1 MNIPSVSSEVNFNHL
16 KINKAISKNFNKISP
31 AFYKLISDWFIAA
44 FSNFKDIEQYVILI
58 YLIRND
64 FIFYRR
70 NGIILDYESFY
81 KDKNLEISK
90 INLTTISKD
99 LKIPKESVR
108 RKITSLEKAG
118 VLKKNGK
125 KIIID
130 RNAYQTVRPIKTLK
144 NVSILLSIF
153 SEILFKEKIIS
164 STYSQEHLSS
174 TIKKNFSFCW
184 YQFYKFLFIY
194 INIVKKKYPDL
205 EAFCIGMIIMYNAA
219 THKDFKNK
227 NLNLKKWRTEI
238 SVADKVGLNTMS
250 ISDISQ
256 IPRSTV
262 VRKLKILKNAS
273 VVEMNSKKLYKIK
286 FTEKSLKEGEKIQN
300 EVLKSLSNFVVRI
313 YNQSNLN

>member
-1 MNIPSVSSEVNFNHL
+1 MNIPSVSAEVNFNQS

-31 AFYKLISDWFIAA
+31 AFYKLISEWFIAA

-70 NGIILDYESFY
+70 NGIILDYETFY
-81 KDKNLEISK
+81 KDKKLEIPK
-90 INLTTISKD
+90 INITTISKD
-99 LKIPKESVR
+99 LQIPKESVR
-108 RKITSLEKAG
+108 RKIGLLEKAG
-118 VLKKNGK
+118 VLSKIGK
-125 KIIID
+125 KILINRD
-130 RNAYQTVRPIKTLK
+130 AYQTVRPIKTLK
-144 NVSILLSIF
+144 NVSTLLSTF
-153 SEILFKEKIIS
+153 SEILFEENIINS
-164 STYSQEHLSS
+164 KYSQEELQT

-194 INIVKKKYPDL
+194 MDTIKKQYPDL
-205 EAFCIGMIIMYNAA
+205 EAFCIGMVIMYNAA

-227 NLNLKKWRTEI
+227 NLNLNKWRSEI

-273 VVEMNSKKLYKIK
+273 VIEMNSKKLYKIK
-286 FTEKSLKEGEKIQN
+286 FTEKSLKEGVKTQN